1 MNMINIDFILPEFA
15 LMLNEICKKEKTRP
29 RVIFSHKAFE
39 KDELQLLGSAVKYAL
54 LKNVSVWVGG
64 NKPNG
69 KHYDLDSELYS
80 VNQVELIG
88 EAIKK
93 RVDTF
98 ESIKIISHFNRACEN
113 CGLKLSENHSQDFED
128 SHYSMAYHR
137 HNAGQYNMTEDYK
150 LFTNRDI
157 KKISAEHKQN

>member
-1 MNMINIDFILPEFA
+1 MNMVNIDFILPEFA
-15 LMLNEICKKEKTRP
+15 LMTYEICKKEKNRP

-93 RVDTF
+93 RVDNF
-98 ESIKIISHFNRACEN
+98 ESIKILSHFDRACEN
-113 CGLKLSENHSQDFED
+113 CGIKLSENPSQYFED

-137 HNAGQYNMTEDYK
+137 HNAGQFNMTEHYK
-150 LFTNRDI
+150 LYTNRDI
-157 KKISAEHKQN
+157 QRINSEHKQN

>member
-1 MNMINIDFILPEFA
+1 MINIDFILPEFA